1 MDTYTYNSK
10 NGGIVIKSRDG
21 LFTSSII
28 KEEGWVYLL
37 NQMNAN
43 ADLIPLKFISDLL
56 PTMTLE
62 EHQSMFDGL
71 CSTHRNIEL
80 GIDKAF
86 IPRPFNLSDFN
97 KQKKKQNLLSPS
109 PLSALSSIERGY
121 HAN

>member
-71 CSTHRNIEL
+71 CSTHGNIEL